1 MEYDHQGMLDSID
14 ALNSALSSAQA
25 AVSPA
30 VSLFDM
36 LYFQKGADLDGEAS
50 NDRSGSSVSLSSDG
64 TIVAIGARSNDGNG
78 NSSGHVRV
86 FAWDDDTSSW
96 EQLGDDIDGE
106 ASNDRSG
113 SSVSLSSDGTI
124 VAIGAMDNDGNG
136 NSSGHVRVFAWDD
149 DTSSWEQLGDD
160 IDGEASVDRSGSSV
174 SLSSDGTIVA
184 IGAMDN
190 DVNGDSS
197 GHVRVFAW
205 DDDTSS
211 WEQLGDDIDGE
222 ATYDRLGSSVSL
234 SSDGTIVAIGAKDNS
249 GNGDASGTVRVF
261 AWDDDTSSWEQL
273 GDDIDGEAS
282 WDRSG
287 ISVSLSSDGTIVAI
301 GAMDN
306 DGNGDNSGH
315 VRVFA
320 WDDDTSSWEQLGDDI
335 DGEANNDRLGI
346 SVSLSSDGTIVAIGA
361 YYSLGEVG
369 RVILYSWNTDTASW
383 EQRGCEIVGEAAG
396 DRFGSSLSL
405 SSDGTI
411 VAIGGRDNDGNGDN
425 SGHVRVFS
433 GINFYV
439 LD

>member
-1 MEYDHQGMLDSID
+1 MQIMVEMKFIPYTVGLLLAIATQTNAQADLNDFLTGQVVGNSIYMEYDHQGMLDSID
-14 ALNSALSSAQA
+14 ALNSVISSAQA

-50 NDRSGSSVSLSSDG
+50 DDRSGDSVSLSSDGTIVAIGARYNDGNGSQSGHVRVFAWDEDTSSWEQLGDDINGEASVDRSGSSVSLSSDG
-64 TIVAIGARSNDGNG
+64 TIVAIGAYGNDDNENG
-78 NSSGHVRV
+78 SGHVRV

-106 ASNDRSG
+106 AYNDWSG

-124 VAIGAMDNDGNG
+124 VAIGAPNNDDNG
-136 NSSGHVRVFAWDD
+136 N
-149 DTSSWEQLGDD
+149 
-160 IDGEASVDRSGSSV
+160 
-174 SLSSDGTIVA
+174 
-184 IGAMDN
+184 N
-190 DVNGDSS
+190 S

-234 SSDGTIVAIGAKDNS
+234 SSDGTIVAIGARDNS
-249 GNGDASGTVRVF
+249 GNGDASGHVRVF

-273 GDDIDGEAS
+273 GDAIDGEAS

-287 ISVSLSSDGTIVAI
+287 SSVSLSSDGTIVAI

-335 DGEANNDRLGI
+335 DGEASNDRLGI

-361 YYSLGEVG
+361 SYSLGRSVALFCTLG
-369 RVILYSWNTDTASW
+369 IPILHL
-383 EQRGCEIVGEAAG
+383 G
-396 DRFGSSLSL
+396 
-405 SSDGTI
+405 
-411 VAIGGRDNDGNGDN
+411 N
-425 SGHVRVFS
+425 SGDVR
-433 GINFYV
+433 
-439 LD
+439 L